1 VSKIMKLFARCL
13 APVLVILGLGAG
25 CEPAYVATA
34 APPDLTFDVTC
45 ETPTAGAHGKLSID
59 ISFAA
64 GQGQRSY
71 GLGCE
76 QRAALAARLK
86 TIEDLWCTGTE
97 VPPQQIGGLVIGT
110 TTSELSNK
118 RGATIDDGQGYVAF
132 LCGDWLSKLIGKL
145 LRLDCC
151 GPLAQPAEVHANPGS
166 H

>member
-1 VSKIMKLFARCL
+1 MKLFARCL
-13 APVLVILGLGAG
+13 APLLLTLGLGAG

-34 APPDLTFDVTC
+34 APPDLKFDVTC
-45 ETPTAGAHGKLSID
+45 EAPAAGSHGKLSID

-64 GQGQRSY
+64 GQSQRSY
-71 GLGCE
+71 SLGCE

-97 VPPQQIGGLVIGT
+97 VPAQQIGGLEIGT
-110 TTSELSNK
+110 TTSELSHQ

-132 LCGDWLSKLIGKL
+132 LCGDWLHKLVGKL

-151 GPLAQPAEVHANPGS
+151 GPLAQPDEVRANPGS
-166 H
+166 N